1 MTAARIFPRRRA
13 VHAAFL
19 PALLVALLGTGTL
32 YAQTPNRAGLV
43 VVHGD
48 GSVIRRCVEFDGE
61 SISGYELLERSGLDL
76 RMEVSG
82 MGPTICAIDQEGCGA
97 GEHCFC
103 RCLSSPCEYWSY
115 WRLED
120 GGWRYASVGAGN
132 TQVSD
137 GMVEAWVWSEG
148 NMQKGTAQQ
157 PPDLTLDAIC
167 QAQPAAAP
175 APRASEP
182 DSAPDHT
189 PERLAGPM
197 GLLLVLGA
205 PLLAAAGWW
214 VARQS
219 RKAPQ
224 GERHEQ

>member
-1 MTAARIFPRRRA
+1 MTGVF
-13 VHAAFL
+13 
-19 PALLVALLGTGTL
+19 VALTL
-32 YAQTPNRAGLV
+32 WLFSAGSGYAQTPHRAGLV
-43 VVHGD
+43 IVHGD
-48 GSVIRRCVEFDGE
+48 GSVLSRCVEFDGE
-61 SISGYELLERSGLDL
+61 SISGYELLERSGLEL

-82 MGPTICAIDQEGCGA
+82 MGPTICAVDQEGCGA

-120 GGWRYASVGAGN
+120 DGWRYASVGAGN

-148 NMQKGTAQQ
+148 SMQKGTAPQ

-175 APRASEP
+175 APRAGAPNNTP
-182 DSAPDHT
+182 DSAPNNT
-189 PERLAGPM
+189 PGRLAGPV
-197 GLLLVLGA
+197 GLLLVIGA

-214 VARQS
+214 VARQG